1 MTKIYDHLEKISTKD
16 DHPVRECRKWGCKM
30 PDPPKYSP
38 PEPKAYT
45 KDDHPVRMCKQFGC
59 DAKSMMVW

>member
-1 MTKIYDHLEKISTKD
+1 MTKIYDPFDKPSTKD
-16 DHPVRECRKWGCKM
+16 DHPVGECRKWGCKL

-45 KDDHPVRMCKQFGC
+45 KDNHPPSMCKQFGC

>member
-1 MTKIYDHLEKISTKD
+1 MTKIYDQFEKQSTKD
-16 DHPVRECRKWGCKM
+16 DHPVSECRKWGCKL

-45 KDDHPVRMCKQFGC
+45 KDNHPERMCKQFGC
-59 DAKSMMVW
+59 KAISIWIQ